1 MEGKKI
7 ITGSIFFVSVC
18 GLFFGFS
25 GFFSGSF
32 GYLGFPTLWILWM
45 LCDTLTSH
53 LNFCSRIYADV
64 FWILSIWHLIRP
76 WLLII
81 NLCVNVYHC
90 LLFFFFCF
98 CPCLLS
104 SVSFVFP
111 FCLSQLLLFL
121 FCFLETRSSL
131 QSFHS
136 LLPCIF
142 FSHLFCKHS
151 PLPATTKML

>member
-1 MEGKKI
+1 MRKK
-7 ITGSIFFVSVC
+7 ITGSTFFVSVC
-18 GLFFGFS
+18 WLFFGFS
-25 GFFSGSF
+25 VFFLGSF

-53 LNFCSRIYADV
+53 LNFRSRIYADV
-64 FWILSIWHLIRP
+64 FWILSIWHLIRL

-111 FCLSQLLLFL
+111 FCLSVPTLAFPVLFSRNPIQFAIVSL
-121 FCFLETRSSL
+121 TVTLHFLQPFVL
-131 QSFHS
+131 QT
-136 LLPCIF
+136 
-142 FSHLFCKHS
+142 FS
-151 PLPATTKML
+151 PASDH